1 MASFIVSCP
10 HCGQSLEADDSL
22 VGQTVECP
30 SCGKAFAVDAPETPA
45 PGPVPKAKSDNWYFT
60 ISCPNCGQA
69 LEADASLVGKTLACP
84 ACGKPLSVEAPA
96 TVNSTGSPMSAP
108 TLQSGD
114 GRKWKI
120 PGKGVSPESPMVGH
134 TASHVVSRNGRR
146 WTVPST
152 AQPSSSARLISEPS
166 RKKKTHIKVWA
177 FLGVL
182 LVAGIVGGIALSEP
196 TSSSQKESADE
207 QVRPEIKDLNSD
219 PAAPQ
224 WIQSCKEPDFRDVM
238 CFPDRYAG
246 MPIFIQGK
254 INQVVFPKSNDHCG
268 NVWIEQDGDWKKEW
282 IVVYDDE
289 RTVLPV
295 GNMLKGDKVC
305 VFGTFKR
312 ILDWTNTNALNAEI
326 SGRAPMLMA
335 SLISNDEPDEVV
347 RSYLAKTTTGNQR
360 SPHNP
365 TEAEKR
371 AIGRVV
377 YIYVKMQILM
387 PELISSGHYGED
399 AKKAN
404 FVAGLESA
412 QLLLNVDTTGCPPEF
427 TKAWESLVR
436 SFGELIAYQRLHALL
451 QEEVAQARRRRRPVD
466 KDHTDTLRELRQRI
480 PEAQRA
486 CEKSEQAFLA
496 TWNLY
501 GKDNVVQWS
510 MEAKKLYDGNP
521 NAKLFK
527 SDR

>member
-1 MASFIVSCP
+1 MSSFIVSCP
-10 HCGQSLEADDSL
+10 HCNQVLEADDRL

-30 SCGKAFAVDAPETPA
+30 SCGKPFAVDAPETPA
-45 PGPVPKAKSDNWYFT
+45 PGPAPEVESPDGSIT
-60 ISCPNCGQA
+60 IMCQNCGQA
-69 LEADASLVGKTLACP
+69 LEADASLVGKSLDCP
-84 ACGKPLSVEAPA
+84 VCGKPLSIEAPA
-96 TVNSTGSPMSAP
+96 AVKPETSPHTGGS
-108 TLQSGD
+108 
-114 GRKWKI
+114 RKWKI
-120 PGKGVSPESPMVGH
+120 PGKAESP
-134 TASHVVSRNGRR
+134 TDEPAASHVVSRNGRR
-146 WTVPST
+146 WTVPSA

-166 RKKKTHIKVWA
+166 RKKKSHIRVWA

-207 QVRPEIKDLNSD
+207 QDRPEIKDLNSD

-238 CFPDRYAG
+238 RFPDRYAG

-268 NVWIEQDGDWKKEW
+268 NIWIEQDGDWKKEW